1 MTKTQRNA
9 AAIKVG
15 DTVEFEVGC
24 PVIVTEIE
32 VQESES
38 EYADRHYGKSLVF
51 SAKFDS
57 AGPDAQT
64 FYVRRELSPVS
75 GPYVVR

>member
-1 MTKTQRNA
+1 MSNA

-15 DTVEFEVGC
+15 DVVEFEVGN

-32 VQESES
+32 AQESDS
-38 EYADRHYGKSLVF
+38 EWCDKHYGRSLVF
-51 SAKFDS
+51 SAVFVD
-57 AGPDAQT
+57 GEPEAQT
-64 FYVRRELSPVS
+64 SYVRRELSTIN